1 MKMKKLLI
9 LPLAMLVLYSCGNS
23 SKTSEQEVASVDE
36 FSKIAKNMNDEHNAK
51 NSLDIIGTYK
61 GTLPTASGEG
71 MQVVITLNDNAF
83 TKTTTYIGKKDSTS
97 EEKGNFSWNVE
108 GNTITLDGIDSPNQ
122 YFVGE
127 NTLIQL
133 DMEGNRIVGNL
144 ADKYVLRK

>member
-1 MKMKKLLI
+1 MKKLLI